1 MCLSVRIIHAF
12 IIHISIILIPPCTF
26 LYVSSPSL
34 HERVNLCDV
43 HGARLAAG
51 ERHDGV
57 VAGVD
62 GILEHMRG
70 GDVIGCSE
78 RLL

>member
-1 MCLSVRIIHAF
+1 MHLSLRL
-12 IIHISIILIPPCTF
+12 ISIPLF
-26 LYVSSPSL
+26 SL
-34 HERVNLCDV
+34 HEGVNLRDV